1 MIHITQL
8 NKEVKEITYWRNPT
22 KDEIK
27 FGHGATHYRD
37 FDIKICFDE
46 EGFLKL
52 KVRAIDDKHIYHY
65 SGNEYHTT
73 SKAKLGKLVVL

>member
-22 KDEIK
+22 KEEIK

-52 KVRAIDDKHIYHY
+52 KVKASDDKLIYYH
-65 SGNEYHTT
+65 SGNEYFTT
-73 SKAKLGKLVVL
+73 SKAKLEKLEVL

>member
-22 KDEIK
+22 KEEIK
-27 FGHGATHYRD
+27 FRHGATHYRD
-37 FDIKICFDE
+37 FDVKICFDE

-52 KVRAIDDKHIYHY
+52 RAKASDDKLIYYY
-65 SGNEYHTT
+65 SGTEYFTT
-73 SKAKLGKLVVL
+73 SKAKLEKLEVL